1 MADTYKYSNR
11 VMYGGNKF
19 IENSSLQGRNMVTD
33 SLMNSAGLYSTED
46 INYARFHGYS
56 RFGRMLDP
64 HGRLN
69 DTREYLFFVKPDLHI
84 AAIDFWSSGE
94 KDRNRVYDI
103 GGYSRNYNAS
113 DLKRANGLKLNPQ
126 LDNNAYFSD
135 LIERYPD
142 VIKELQFSATRSDDP
157 FSHLLSTSVSS
168 NLALPSSSASTLE
181 TGSTM
186 FGTHY
191 EYLKDSESTDENCE
205 FSLEFMDTKDLNVY
219 HFFKAYS
226 EYHNARKSGLVT
238 PPSMDYYRFKRLHN
252 TMGIYKFLVDEDM
265 ETIIYWA
272 YFWGVFPINSP
283 RETFGEPTFPDGLT
297 FSIDFKSAF
306 MEDMDPR
313 ILAEFNDLM
322 SPLISNKNNWIP
334 VVRQSFYQDIDQ
346 NGYTHS
352 YTANLD
358 GFTSEQVTRT
368 DANGNIFY
376 SAYQNGPISRIDGT
390 IPVAAYVDSRMMP
403 NDKTKKYRLRWYAG

>member
-1 MADTYKYSNR
+1 MADTYRYSNR
-11 VMYGGNKF
+11 VMYGGNKN
-19 IENSSLQGRNMVTD
+19 ILNDSLQGRNMVSD
-33 SLMNSAGLYSTED
+33 SLMNSVGLYSKED
-46 INYARFHGYS
+46 IDYAKYHGYS

-84 AAIDFWSSGE
+84 AAVDFGGSN
-94 KDRNRVYDI
+94 KVYDI
-103 GGYSRNYNAS
+103 GGFSREYSYS
-113 DLKRANGLKLNPQ
+113 DLIGANGMRLNPQ
-126 LDNNAYFSD
+126 LDNNAYFND
-135 LIERYPD
+135 LIDRYPD
-142 VIKELQFSATRSDDP
+142 VIKELQFSICGSNDP

-168 NLALPSSSASTLE
+168 NLALPSSSSSTLE

-205 FSLEFMDTKDLNVY
+205 FSLEFVDTKNLDVY
-219 HFFKAYS
+219 QFFKAYS

-238 PPSMDYYRFKRLHN
+238 PPSMDYYRYRRLHN

-272 YFWGVFPINSP
+272 YFWGVFPVNSP

-297 FSIDFKSAF
+297 FSIDFKAAF

-313 ILAEFNDLM
+313 ILSEFNDLM
-322 SPLISNKNNWIP
+322 NPLIKNKNNWIP
-334 VVRQSFYQDIDQ
+334 IVRQSYYQDIDQ
-346 NGYTHS
+346 NGLTHS
-352 YTANLD
+352 YTKDLD
-358 GFTSEQVTRT
+358 GFVSTQVTRT
-368 DANGNIFY
+368 DKDGKVYY
-376 SAYQNGPISRIDGT
+376 STYQNGPISRIDGT
-390 IPVAAYVDSRMMP
+390 IPTAAYVDNRVMP
-403 NDKTKKYRLRWYAG
+403 NDKTKKYRLRWYNG